1 MDKLVVLDFG
11 SQYSHLICRRV
22 REANVY
28 CELLPYNTPA
38 TVIKEIDPK
47 GIILS
52 GGPAS
57 VYDQNAPKPDKEI
70 FKMGKPMLGICYG
83 HQVLVDTFGGKV
95 KRSNS
100 REYGRSVLIIEGE
113 AEGTSGLFKD
123 LGPGIMNCWMSHA
136 DAAEKLPEG
145 FRVLASTENSFS
157 AAIGNPD
164 KKFYGIQ
171 FHPEVVHTEKGTQIL
186 KNFAQTIS
194 GAKPEWDIESFIES
208 TIDDISK
215 QVGKEKVLAAVSG
228 GIDSTTVAALM
239 HKAIG
244 DQLSCVFINHGL
256 LRQDEEKDVIR
267 LFKDHLG
274 INIIYV
280 NAEKQFLGKLK
291 GISDPEEKRKII
303 GEEFA
308 NVFAAVVKKKTHE
321 EGEEKKKEK
330 NDTGNDS
337 FQWLA
342 QGTLYPDVIES
353 GVSKGPAAVIKTH
366 HNVGGLPKWL
376 SLKVIEP
383 LRYLYKDEVRK
394 AAKLLGVPDELL
406 KRHPFP
412 GPGLAVRIIGEVTPE
427 KIRICKHASKIVED
441 ELKSTAAFAPSPTSV
456 VASSE
461 VAAKDNANDNNP
473 KWYDRVWQAYAAV
486 GDDRAVGVLGDERVY
501 GHVVIIRVV
510 ESLDAMTADWSRLPY
525 ELIEKISNRITNEV
539 EGVTWVTYA
548 VSSKP
553 PATIEPQ

>member
-11 SQYSHLICRRV
+11 SQYSHLICRRI

-38 TVIKEIDPK
+38 EVIKEIDPK
-47 GIILS
+47 GIIFS

-57 VYDQNAPKPDKEI
+57 VYAQNAPKPDKEI
-70 FKMGKPMLGICYG
+70 FKMGKPLLGICYG
-83 HQVLVDTFGGKV
+83 HQVIVDTFGGKV

-113 AEGTSGLFKD
+113 GEEGTSDLFKG
-123 LGPGIMNCWMSHA
+123 LGSGIMNCWMSHA

-145 FRVLASTENSFS
+145 FKVLARTENSFS

-208 TIDDISK
+208 TISDIRK

-256 LRQDEEKDVIR
+256 LRQDEEKDVVR

-274 INIIYV
+274 INVIYV
-280 NAEKQFLGKLK
+280 NAEKQFLEKLK
-291 GISDPEEKRKII
+291 GVSDPEEKRKII

-308 NVFAAVVKKKTHE
+308 NVFAAVVKKKKNND
-321 EGEEKKKEK
+321 EG
-330 NDTGNDS
+330 DTAGVDTDS

-376 SLKVIEP
+376 NLKVIEP

-394 AAKLLGVPDELL
+394 AAKLLEVPDELL

-441 ELKSTAAFAPSPTSV
+441 ELKSTAAFAPTSAS
-456 VASSE
+456 VASSA
-461 VAAKDNANDNNP
+461 VATVANANDNP
-473 KWYDRVWQAYAAV
+473 GWYDRVWQAYAAV
-486 GDDRAVGVLGDERVY
+486 GEDRAVGVLGDERVY
-501 GHVVIIRVV
+501 GHIVIIRVV
-510 ESLDAMTADWSRLPY
+510 ESMDAMTADWSRLPY